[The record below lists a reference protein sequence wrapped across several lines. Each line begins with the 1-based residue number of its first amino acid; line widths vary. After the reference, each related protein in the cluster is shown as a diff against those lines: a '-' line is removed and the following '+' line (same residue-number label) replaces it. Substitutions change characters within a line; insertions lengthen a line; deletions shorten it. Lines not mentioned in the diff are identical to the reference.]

1 MKDKSYEEQP
11 EKLLGNMGL
20 QCSDRADLVAAD
32 EKIRPCKIIDFA
44 VRGDSKL
51 WCHKL
56 WK

>member
-51 WCHKL
+51 
-56 WK
+56 